1 MDRLLIGQ
9 RATSGFGAIA
19 IAALVMLPLMGF
31 SSSGIAFAVTKGAA
45 ADQRVTSG
53 KDQAQSRPHIVKKRN
68 PAYAISIEV
77 VFAKL
82 KEKDPPTLVDVREKE
97 QFEAVSIPG
106 SINIPLF
113 AVKTKTFLKA
123 RPLILVNE
131 GYAYEPLE
139 RTCAHLRNNGFKAW
153 ILDGG
158 LAAWKQKG
166 GPLHGDP
173 FQQQGL
179 NKVPAPVFY
188 TEKAFDNWLIVNITP
203 SNDQRVTSGQA
214 KPLTKGSPSA
224 ASMMPEAIHIPLA
237 KNAAAFVSAL
247 KKAVAQRKDNSL
259 LLVMLFNDKGEGY
272 EAIEQAIHEA
282 GMSKVFFLNGGL
294 EGYDRFVKNLSQIR
308 QAQDNSKQTIKKCI
322 NCP

>member
-1 MDRLLIGQ
+1 MTKRL
-9 RATSGFGAIA
+9 IA
-19 IAALVMLPLMGF
+19 IATASLVMLPLLGF
-31 SSSGIAFAVTKGAA
+31 LSSGKAFAAV
-45 ADQRVTSG
+45 
-53 KDQAQSRPHIVKKRN
+53 KDQAQSNLTKGSLAKGPPSASARMVKKRN

-82 KEKDPPTLVDVREKE
+82 KEKDPPTIVDVREKG
-97 QFEAVSIPG
+97 QFEAVNIPG
-106 SINIPLF
+106 AINIPLF

-123 RPLILVNE
+123 KPLIMVNE

-158 LAAWKQKG
+158 LTAWKQKG

-179 NKVPAPVFY
+179 NKVPAPIFY
-188 TEKAFDNWLIVNITP
+188 AEKAFDNWLIVNITSSKQTNP
-203 SNDQRVTSGQA
+203 S
-214 KPLTKGSPSA
+214 PL
-224 ASMMPEAIHIPLA
+224 MPEAINVPLT
-237 KNAAAFVSAL
+237 KNATSFVTAL
-247 KKAVAQRKDNSL
+247 KKVVAQRKDNPL
-259 LLVMLFNDKGEGY
+259 LLVMLFNEKGEGY
-272 EAIEQAIHEA
+272 EAIEQPLQEA
-282 GMSKVFFLNGGL
+282 GIAKLFFLSGGL
-294 EGYDRFVKNLSQIR
+294 EAYDRFVKNLSVIR

>member
-1 MDRLLIGQ
+1 MNKRSI
-9 RATSGFGAIA
+9 TFAIV
-19 IAALVMLPLMGF
+19 LFSMLPLLGF
-31 SSSGIAFAVTKGAA
+31 LSLNEAFAAA
-45 ADQRVTSG
+45 
-53 KDQAQSRPHIVKKRN
+53 KDPAKSPAHMVKKRN

-77 VFAKL
+77 VFARL
-82 KEKDPPTLVDVREKE
+82 KEKDPPTIVDVREKG
-97 QFEAVSIPG
+97 QFEAVNIPG

-123 RPLILVNE
+123 KPLILVNE

-166 GPLHGDP
+166 GPLQGDP

-179 NKVPAPVFY
+179 DKVPAPVFY

-203 SNDQRVTSGQA
+203 SKQA
-214 KPLTKGSPSA
+214 KPVSV
-224 ASMMPEAIHIPLA
+224 MPEAINIPVT
-237 KNAAAFVSAL
+237 KNTASFVSAL
-247 KKAVAQRKDNSL
+247 KKAVAQRKDNPL
-259 LLVMLFNDKGEGY
+259 LLVMLFNEKGEGY
-272 EAIEQAIHEA
+272 EAIEQPIQEA
-282 GMSKVFFLNGGL
+282 GMAKIFFLSGGL
-294 EGYDRFVKNLSQIR
+294 EAYDRFVKNLSQIR

>member
-1 MDRLLIGQ
+1 MAACLL
-9 RATSGFGAIA
+9 S
-19 IAALVMLPLMGF
+19 LLM
-31 SSSGIAFAVTKGAA
+31 AKAYAVTKDPVKSPA
-45 ADQRVTSG
+45 RM
-53 KDQAQSRPHIVKKRN
+53 VKKRN
-68 PAYAISIEV
+68 PAYAISVEV
-77 VFAKL
+77 VFDKL
-82 KEKDPPTLVDVREKE
+82 KEKDPPTIVDVREQS
-97 QFEAVSIPG
+97 QFEAVRIPG

-158 LAAWKQKG
+158 LAAWNQKS

-188 TEKAFDNWLIVNITP
+188 TEKAYDNWLIVNITP
-203 SNDQRVTSGQA
+203 SKKTTV
-214 KPLTKGSPSA
+214 PSA
-224 ASMMPEAIHIPLA
+224 MPEAINIPLS
-237 KNAAAFVSAL
+237 KNADSFVSAL
-247 KKAVAQRKDNSL
+247 KKAVDQRKGNPL
-259 LLVMLFNDKGEGY
+259 LLLMLFNEKGEGY
-272 EAIEQAIHEA
+272 EGVEQPIQEA
-282 GMSKVFFLNGGL
+282 GITKVFFLSGGL
-294 EGYDRFVKNLSQIR
+294 EAYDRFMKNLSVIR
-308 QAQDNSKQTIKKCI
+308 QAQDSSKQTIKKCI

>member
-1 MDRLLIGQ
+1 MIFFMVREFIRIGMRKGMNKRL
-9 RATSGFGAIA
+9 IA
-19 IAALVMLPLMGF
+19 IATATFLMLPIMVF
-31 SSSGIAFAVTKGAA
+31 STSIKAHPAA
-45 ADQRVTSG
+45 RGVVA
-53 KDQAQSRPHIVKKRN
+53 KDPTQSRPHMVKKRN

-77 VFAKL
+77 VFDKL
-82 KEKDPPTLVDVREKE
+82 KEKDPPTIVDVREKE

-123 RPLILVNE
+123 KPLILVNE

-139 RTCAHLRNNGFKAW
+139 RACAHLRNNGFKAW

-173 FQQQGL
+173 FQQPGL

-188 TEKAFDNWLIVNITP
+188 TEKAFDNWLIVDM
-203 SNDQRVTSGQA
+203 SKSERSQA
-214 KPLTKGSPSA
+214 TAMLPQ
-224 ASMMPEAIHIPLA
+224 AIHIPLA
-237 KNAAAFVSAL
+237 KNAAAFVSGL
-247 KKAVAQRKDNSL
+247 KKAVAQRKDNPL
-259 LLVMLFNDKGEGY
+259 LLVMLFDEKGEGY
-272 EAIEQAIHEA
+272 EAIEQPIQEA
-282 GMSKVFFLNGGL
+282 GMSKVFFLTGGL
-294 EGYDRFVKNLSQIR
+294 EAYDRFVKNLAVIR

>member
-1 MDRLLIGQ
+1 MNKRLI
-9 RATSGFGAIA
+9 AIA
-19 IAALVMLPLMGF
+19 IAALFVLSLLGF
-31 SSSGIAFAVTKGAA
+31 LSPGTAFAAVKDPAQLTKGSPPAPA
-45 ADQRVTSG
+45 
-53 KDQAQSRPHIVKKRN
+53 HIVKKRN

-82 KEKDPPTLVDVREKE
+82 KEKDPPTLVDVREQS
-97 QFEAVSIPG
+97 QFEAVNIPG

-131 GYAYEPLE
+131 GYAYEPME
-139 RTCAHLRNNGFKAW
+139 RACAHLRNNGFKAW

-188 TEKAFDNWLIVNITP
+188 TEKAYDNWLIVNITP
-203 SNDQRVTSGQA
+203 SKQA
-214 KPLTKGSPSA
+214 NPPPL
-224 ASMMPEAIHIPLA
+224 MPEAINLPLT
-237 KNAAAFVSAL
+237 KNAASFVSAL
-247 KKAVAQRKDNSL
+247 KKAVAQRKDNPL
-259 LLVMLFNDKGEGY
+259 LLVMLFNEKGEGY
-272 EAIEQAIHEA
+272 EAIEQPIHEA

-294 EGYDRFVKNLSQIR
+294 EAYDRFVKNLAVIR

-322 NCP
+322 NCPAPR

>member
-1 MDRLLIGQ
+1 MDMGKMIARQSIALAIVLI
-9 RATSGFGAIA
+9 F
-19 IAALVMLPLMGF
+19 LLPLIGF
-31 SSSGIAFAVTKGAA
+31 SSAGTAFASA
-45 ADQRVTSG
+45 
-53 KDQAQSRPHIVKKRN
+53 KDPAKSPARMVKKRN
-68 PAYAISIEV
+68 PAYAITVEV
-77 VFAKL
+77 VLAKL
-82 KEKDPPTLVDVREKE
+82 KEKDPPTIVDVREQS
-97 QFEAVSIPG
+97 QFETVSIPG

-123 RPLILVNE
+123 KPLILVNE

-158 LAAWKQKG
+158 LVAWKQKG

-173 FQQQGL
+173 FQQQGF

-203 SNDQRVTSGQA
+203 SKQA
-214 KPLTKGSPSA
+214 NPVSV
-224 ASMMPEAIHIPLA
+224 MPEAINVPLTKSA
-237 KNAAAFVSAL
+237 SSFVSAL
-247 KKAVAQRKDNSL
+247 KKVVAQRKDNPL
-259 LLVMLFNDKGEGY
+259 LLVMLFNEKGEGY
-272 EAIEQAIHEA
+272 EAIEQPIQEA
-282 GMSKVFFLNGGL
+282 GMAKVFFLSGGL
-294 EGYDRFVKNLSQIR
+294 EAYDRFVKNLSVIR